1 MLPEP
6 PLPPTLEE
14 AHALVRLLWAELVA
28 VRTEVAGLQTRVQE
42 LRQASGNPAIE
53 RTMQLLDLYCH
64 MARWELGDVR
74 AMNPESESG

>member
-1 MLPEP
+1 MTREE
-6 PLPPTLEE
+6 TLE
-14 AHALVRLLWAELVA
+14 RLRE
-28 VRTEVAGLQTRVQE
+28 LQTRVQE

-74 AMNPESESG
+74 AMNPES